1 MKDLIKPEKPTW
13 VIADD
18 GKTYH
23 VVLVQPGQVLTTG
36 MKNLATY
43 DTEEAAV
50 IAMKSLDDSPELYGE
65 KPLENYMT
73 RKRNGRAE

>member
-18 GKTYH
+18 RETYH

-43 DTEEAAV
+43 DTEDAAV

-65 KPLENYMT
+65 EPLENYMT